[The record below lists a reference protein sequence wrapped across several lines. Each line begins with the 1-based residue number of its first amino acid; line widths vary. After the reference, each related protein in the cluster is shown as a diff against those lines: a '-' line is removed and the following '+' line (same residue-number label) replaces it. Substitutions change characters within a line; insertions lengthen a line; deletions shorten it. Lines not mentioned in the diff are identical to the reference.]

1 MFQNQETP
9 IKDMGINSYN
19 ELLNAPK
26 QNKKIPLIEPLPL
39 DLNDYSSE
47 SEDDFDFE
55 NLSYIKSKDE
65 KLDIN
70 VFSSYSTK
78 ASDDEM
84 NNIEE
89 DVYNVNKIN
98 NTINHQ
104 KTITILDILKQ
115 KIKL

>member
-47 SEDDFDFE
+47 SEDDFII
-55 NLSYIKSKDE
+55 Y
-65 KLDIN
+65 
-70 VFSSYSTK
+70 
-78 ASDDEM
+78 
-84 NNIEE
+84 
-89 DVYNVNKIN
+89 
-98 NTINHQ
+98 
-104 KTITILDILKQ
+104 
-115 KIKL
+115 